1 MHRRGDSFIGIKLQ
15 MNDRFRVQLTTALA
29 FGPTGIIWAFLP
41 IHLRSLGA
49 SYLLISLV
57 SLIPAIETVALSP
70 IWGGIL
76 DKTGKGHNI
85 LLISFLAQAV
95 GFSIFPL
102 LNSPEGFVF
111 DVSLISLFSSSFI
124 PVYAAM
130 ATVASPQY
138 GRAIGKFWVSAS
150 LGYASITLL
159 GGFLYQYEPVN
170 YVFVLGVAYAVA
182 GCLMIAVA
190 PKDAL
195 TLAKSL
201 ERPRG
206 YSGLLRQ
213 PKIALLCLLSVGV
226 LVSAS
231 AFNNFF
237 TVYMVDVLN
246 GSKLMAGLAASATTV
261 LGALAYRFVG
271 PLNDRIGRKPVFLLG
286 ATGYAVYYTVLYF
299 VTNIVVVTVLWVLP
313 IYPLAQSA
321 SAALMSDYTSTADRG
336 KGLGLLESALSL
348 GGGLGPLA
356 GGLIADAAQLQAV
369 ILFSLAIALATVASS
384 QLLIKESPRAS
395 IVSSILADR

>member
-1 MHRRGDSFIGIKLQ
+1 
-15 MNDRFRVQLTTALA
+15 MNERFRVQLTTGLA

-41 IHLRSLGA
+41 IHMRSLGA
-49 SYLLISLV
+49 SYLLISLI
-57 SLIPAIETVALSP
+57 SLIPAVETVALSP
-70 IWGGIL
+70 FWGGIL
-76 DKTGKGHNI
+76 DRTGKSHNI
-85 LLISFLAQAV
+85 LLVSFLAQAV
-95 GFSIFPL
+95 GFAIFPL
-102 LNSPEGFVF
+102 LNSPAGFVI

-130 ATVASPQY
+130 ATIASPQY
-138 GRAIGKFWVSAS
+138 GRAIGRFWVSAS
-150 LGYASITLL
+150 LGYASITLV
-159 GGFLYQYEPVN
+159 GGFLYQYLSVD
-170 YVFVLGVAYAVA
+170 FLFILGAAYAVA
-182 GCLMIAVA
+182 GCLIIFFA
-190 PKDAL
+190 PSNSL
-195 TLAKSL
+195 TVTRSL
-201 ERPRG
+201 DRPRG
-206 YSGLLRQ
+206 YWGLLRQ
-213 PKIALLCLLSVGV
+213 RNIALLCLLSVAV

-237 TVYMVDVLN
+237 TVYLVDVLN
-246 GSKLMAGLAASATTV
+246 GSRLVAGFAATATTV
-261 LGALAYRFVG
+261 LGAIAYRYVG

-286 ATGYAVYYTVLYF
+286 ATGYAVYYTILHF

-369 ILFSLAIALATVASS
+369 ILFSLAIALATAVSS
-384 QLLIKESPRAS
+384 QLLIKESPKTTVVTS
-395 IVSSILADR
+395 IRTNS